1 MSYILDSFKDTYFTD
16 DNALRWKSNNRC
28 LMSDAMEELFL
39 ADKVTEMVVR
49 ATKIARDKENEEFFA
64 EYRKA
69 QANRTAEEIAEQRA
83 EARAAMGPG
92 VDMVNI
98 FTGET
103 YRT

>member
-16 DNALRWKSNNRC
+16 NNALRWKSNNRC

-49 ATKIARDKENEEFFA
+49 ATKIARDKENEEFLE

-69 QANRTAEEIAEQRA
+69 QANRTADEIAEQRM

-92 VDMVNI
+92 VEMVNI
-98 FTGET
+98 ITGET
-103 YRT
+103 YTT

>member
-49 ATKIARDKENEEFFA
+49 ATKIARDKENEEFLE